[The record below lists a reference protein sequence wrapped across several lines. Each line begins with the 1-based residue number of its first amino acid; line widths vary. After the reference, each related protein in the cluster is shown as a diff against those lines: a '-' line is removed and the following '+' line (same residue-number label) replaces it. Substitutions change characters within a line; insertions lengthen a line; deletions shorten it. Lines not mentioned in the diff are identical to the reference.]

1 MLLTC
6 PSCKARYLVADT
18 VIGPSGR
25 RVRCASCKEVWQQQ
39 PPIEESHRDIVGR
52 NIPVRPPVEST
63 ERDPQF
69 SPQFG
74 VSRFQ
79 PLGSVFADT
88 ALKPRVDEAA
98 SAYNNFDMKI
108 PQSGDTDA
116 DADTPVFKRRPVGSS
131 PFEEERPRS
140 QAAVMAQEI
149 SRVSSR
155 RRRSSSRTGTYWLAG
170 GFGLLLLGNIYFWS
184 DSVGRFVKSLVPG
197 VANMHMPGTVKA
209 PSVDAVSALKISYTK
224 PVPVLRNGH
233 KVLPISGT
241 ISNPTPNT
249 LTVPRLH
256 GVLLD
261 DTGKE
266 IFNWSFPAPTVEL
279 GTGQTTTFDTEAND
293 IPENAKSLRIGFETS
308 GPAG

>member
-25 RVRCASCKEVWQQQ
+25 RVRCAACKEVWQQS
-39 PPIEESHRDIVGR
+39 PPVEEAHRDIIGR
-52 NIPVRPPVEST
+52 DVSGTRSAST
-63 ERDPQF
+63 AAVAREPQF
-69 SPQFG
+69 SMTG
-74 VSRFQ
+74 FQ
-79 PLGSVFADT
+79 PMA
-88 ALKPRVDEAA
+88 
-98 SAYNNFDMKI
+98 M
-108 PQSGDTDA
+108 PQSALDFKSQSDA
-116 DADTPVFKRRPVGSS
+116 NMTGTPAFQGFNMKMSQPDPSNEETPVFQRRPAGMN

-155 RRRSSSRTGTYWLAG
+155 KRRSKQTGTYWLAG
-170 GFGLLLLGNIYFWS
+170 GFGLLLIGNIYFWS

-197 VANMHMPGTVKA
+197 VARFHINGLKKPA
-209 PSVDAVSALKISYTK
+209 SADAVSALKIAYTK
-224 PVPVLRNGH
+224 PSPVMRGGH

-249 LTVPRLH
+249 LSVPRLH

-261 DTGKE
+261 GNGKE
-266 IFNWSFPAPTVEL
+266 IFSWSFPAPTVEL
-279 GTGQTTTFDTEAND
+279 ATGQTTTFDTEAND
-293 IPENAKSLRIGFETS
+293 IPEKAKSLRIGFENS
-308 GPAG
+308 GSSN